1 MTDYINK
8 KMLLIYNDGKSTFSK
23 QQYWEEILKN
33 MWSKQF
39 LKEKNNLLEL
49 AKSFIEL
56 KNKLLKDRE
65 KNKTE
70 TEKLFL
76 TLFFISFL
84 MESEI
89 LKKMRGNFAET

>member
-49 AKSFIEL
+49 AKGFIEL

-89 LKKMRGNFAET
+89 LKKMRGNFAQT

>member
-89 LKKMRGNFAET
+89 LKKMRGNFAQT

>member
-1 MTDYINK
+1 
-8 KMLLIYNDGKSTFSK
+8 MLLIYNDGKSTFSK

-49 AKSFIEL
+49 AKGFIEL

-89 LKKMRGNFAET
+89 LKKMRGNFAQT

>member
-1 MTDYINK
+1 
-8 KMLLIYNDGKSTFSK
+8 MLLIYNDGKSTFSK

-89 LKKMRGNFAET
+89 LKKMRGNFAQT

>member
-1 MTDYINK
+1 
-8 KMLLIYNDGKSTFSK
+8 MLLIYNDGKSTFSK

-49 AKSFIEL
+49 AKSCIEL

-89 LKKMRGNFAET
+89 LKKMRGNFAQT